1 MTPFTF
7 IFSTYYQSRAS
18 KAELCKHAIPKGM
31 SKKMFLRCLVYPPY
45 AYNLHLSLVKAFSLP
60 LFIQAKLMFLFTSRD
75 YGLSILKGSDGNCV
89 TSRFSHPFIHSH
101 VASEFQ
107 IHLAPILAWIHY
119 ESSSGQPARRGS
131 IGIKCHVRGGGSR
144 KALSFS
150 PTEETR
156 HSTVPCQ
163 SSGASN
169 VHRVLVYHTVPQLP
183 EKLQEKL
190 SPAINIHPF
199 LSFHRNSHSKRK

>member
-45 AYNLHLSLVKAFSLP
+45 AYNLRLSLVKAFSLP

-89 TSRFSHPFIHSH
+89 TSRFSHHPFIHSH

-131 IGIKCHVRGGGSR
+131 TGLKCHVRGGGSR
-144 KALSFS
+144 RRFLFLQQRKRDTQRFRVRVQVRPTCIVCSFTTLSLNY
-150 PTEETR
+150 
-156 HSTVPCQ
+156 Q
-163 SSGASN
+163 
-169 VHRVLVYHTVPQLP
+169 
-183 EKLQEKL
+183 K
-190 SPAINIHPF
+190 
-199 LSFHRNSHSKRK
+199 NSKKN